1 MLSRLET
8 ASPYFLSVL
17 RAVSGLVLFSYGTQ
31 KVLHFPVAEK
41 VPAFGSLPYVAGCFE
56 LVLGFALLVGFGSR
70 LSAFVLSGVMAS
82 AYFIGHFPKGFFP
95 AQNGGTAAV
104 ILCFALLYLA
114 VAGPGPLSLDAKI
127 RRKG

>member
-41 VPAFGSLPYVAGCFE
+41 VPAFGSLPYIAGCFE

-70 LSAFVLSGVMAS
+70 ISAFVLSGVMAS

-114 VAGPGPLSLDAKI
+114 VAGPGPLSVDAKL
-127 RRKG
+127 RRKA